1 MITHSYEETQAM
13 KPAKLHSSSNPD
25 PVDIHVGGRVRLRRT
40 LLSMSQ
46 EKLAS
51 ALGITFQQVQKYENG
66 TNRVGA
72 SRLFHIA
79 KVLKVPVSFFFEG
92 YQNPDMAM
100 SEVAESQESMEA
112 SNMLNKKET
121 VDLVRA
127 YYSIEDPVVRKKF
140 LEMVKTFAK
149 TQA

>member
-1 MITHSYEETQAM
+1 M

-92 YQNPDMAM
+92 YNNM
-100 SEVAESQESMEA
+100 SDDSAQVAETQEGIEA
-112 SNMLNKKET
+112 SDMLNKKET

-127 YYSIEDPVVRKKF
+127 YYTIEDPIVRKKF
-140 LEMVKTFAK
+140 LEMIKTFAK

>member
-1 MITHSYEETQAM
+1 MITNSYEETQAM

-92 YQNPDMAM
+92 YHNADATDQ
-100 SEVAESQESMEA
+100 VAESQEGLEA

-127 YYSIEDPVVRKKF
+127 YYTIEDPIVRKKF
-140 LEMVKTFAK
+140 LEMIKTFAK

>member
-1 MITHSYEETQAM
+1 M

-79 KVLKVPVSFFFEG
+79 KILKVPVSFFFEG
-92 YQNPDMAM
+92 YQNTDAA
-100 SEVAESQESMEA
+100 EQVAESQEGLEA

-127 YYSIEDPVVRKKF
+127 YYTIEDPIVRKKF
-140 LEMVKTFAK
+140 LEMIKTFAK
-149 TQA
+149 TQG